1 MPESFVEIRRHRGRG
16 DAPTEAATEVYLR
29 LAPSTVVLED
39 EFTLVA
45 GEMDTSSGR
54 TVVCVPQVRRTH
66 HRSKKKPREK
76 LNEQHGSLTTLYLD
90 LPEPSVE

>member
-39 EFTLVA
+39 GFALVI
-45 GEMDTSSGR
+45 GELDTSSGR
-54 TVVCVPQVRRTH
+54 TVVLHAASSENTSQI
-66 HRSKKKPREK
+66 E
-76 LNEQHGSLTTLYLD
+76 EETTG
-90 LPEPSVE
+90 EAK